1 MIGKRLKWGDEQSSN
16 PWLTVVGVV
25 SDVKQDSLDAAA
37 EAQVYVPVDQI
48 ERSSTARDFSVRQLR
63 SMFVVVRGGGGT
75 ETIGASIRDAIHLL
89 DGRLAMANL
98 EPLTETLAASAAP
111 QRFNMLLMASL
122 AAMALLLAA
131 IGIYGVVAYAVAQ
144 RTQEIGIR
152 LALGA
157 NPSAVVGMIVRG
169 GLGLAIVGVAIGTAA
184 AAALAPALQSLLF
197 GVKPLDAPT
206 FASVALLLLAVAAL
220 ATYIPARRATQID
233 PMTALRTE

>member
-1 MIGKRLKWGDEQSSN
+1 VHD
-16 PWLTVVGVV
+16 
-25 SDVKQDSLDAAA
+25 LDA
-37 EAQVYVPVDQI
+37 
-48 ERSSTARDFSVRQLR
+48 
-63 SMFVVVRGGGGT
+63 
-75 ETIGASIRDAIHLL
+75 
-89 DGRLAMANL
+89 RLAISDL
-98 EPLTETLAASAAP
+98 EPLTEAVATSAAP

-131 IGIYGVVAYAVAQ
+131 IGIYGVIAYSVAQ

-157 NPSAVVGMIVRG
+157 NPSAVVRMIVRG
-169 GLGLAIVGVAIGTAA
+169 GLGLATVGVAIGTAA

-233 PMTALRTE
+233 PMTALRNE